1 MGTSGNVAEI
11 KTRFIGD
18 EAVAAAA
25 DWPSVIAALRDAYAA
40 EVTPEMV
47 PNRSMARGKG
57 FWLRGLSAVSPSGKY
72 MGCKLIAASP
82 REKRASYLIPLYD
95 QQTMDLAALID
106 GNRITGFRTAGT
118 AVVAIELLTGEA
130 PLTVAIIGS
139 GYESRGLFEALL
151 AVRQVAEARVFSP
164 TPANRERYAA
174 DFAASHGVTMR
185 AAASAEQATKGANL
199 VLCAARSH
207 DETPTLRGAWLAP
220 GAVVV
225 SLGST
230 LQEQREVDEET
241 LARAALIVADMPEE
255 VLHETGDAIAATRA
269 GIALE
274 AKTVA
279 LGDLASGKV
288 SRPTDPAAITLY
300 KSVGSAL
307 QDIVIAEMIFERACA
322 AGRYFEMPESI
333 HTIIK

>member
-1 MGTSGNVAEI
+1 MSSAENVALI

-25 DWPSVIAALRDAYAA
+25 DWPSIIAALRAAYGG

-82 REKRASYLIPLYD
+82 KEKRASYLIPLFD
-95 QQTMDLAALID
+95 QKTMDLAALID
-106 GNRITGFRTAGT
+106 GNRITGYRTAGT
-118 AVVAIELLTGEA
+118 AVVAIELLAKDE

-151 AVRQVAEARVFSP
+151 SSRGVAEARVFSP
-164 TPANRERYAA
+164 TPANRERYAS
-174 DFAASHGVTMR
+174 DFAASHGVSMR
-185 AAASAEQATKGANL
+185 AAASAEEAVLGANL
-199 VLCAARSH
+199 ILCAARSH
-207 DETPTLRGAWLAP
+207 DESPTLKGAWLSP

-255 VLHETGDAIAATRA
+255 VLHETGDAIAATKA

-274 AKTVA
+274 AKIVS

-288 SRPTDPAAITLY
+288 RRPDDPAAITIY

-307 QDIVIAEMIFERACA
+307 QDIVIAEMILERASI
-322 AGRYFEMPESI
+322 AGQYFEMPESI